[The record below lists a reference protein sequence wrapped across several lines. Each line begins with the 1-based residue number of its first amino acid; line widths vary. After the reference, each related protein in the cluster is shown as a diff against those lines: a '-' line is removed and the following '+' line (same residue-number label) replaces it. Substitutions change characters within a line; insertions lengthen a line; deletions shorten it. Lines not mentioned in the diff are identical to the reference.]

1 MSVDFVVQVKGQ
13 PYTKLPKDL
22 FIPPQAL
29 EVFLETF
36 TGPLDVLLY
45 LIRRQ
50 NLDIFDIPIV
60 LITKQYMQYIQLL
73 NETTRELA
81 ADYMVMAALL
91 TEIKSRLL
99 LPVPA
104 NIHDDKSDSIDP
116 RQSLADKLHRYEQ
129 FKTASLALNNRP
141 QLGRDVFAVYLP
153 LLNRPK
159 VLPKLDLEELKNV
172 WQIFITRQKLTTPH
186 IVKPAVF
193 SVKAAMAR
201 VLKRLD
207 QNSSIYLTHLLVK
220 HEGRL
225 GVVACV
231 LAILELAKTSIILT
245 QDAAFAPI
253 ILKLK
258 PAL

>member
-104 NIHDDKSDSIDP
+104 NIHDDKSDS
-116 RQSLADKLHRYEQ
+116 
-129 FKTASLALNNRP
+129 NNINN
-141 QLGRDVFAVYLP
+141 DNNIAAVTP
-153 LLNRPK
+153 A
-159 VLPKLDLEELKNV
+159 
-172 WQIFITRQKLTTPH
+172 FI
-186 IVKPAVF
+186 I
-193 SVKAAMAR
+193 S
-201 VLKRLD
+201 
-207 QNSSIYLTHLLVK
+207 
-220 HEGRL
+220 
-225 GVVACV
+225 
-231 LAILELAKTSIILT
+231 
-245 QDAAFAPI
+245 
-253 ILKLK
+253 
-258 PAL
+258 